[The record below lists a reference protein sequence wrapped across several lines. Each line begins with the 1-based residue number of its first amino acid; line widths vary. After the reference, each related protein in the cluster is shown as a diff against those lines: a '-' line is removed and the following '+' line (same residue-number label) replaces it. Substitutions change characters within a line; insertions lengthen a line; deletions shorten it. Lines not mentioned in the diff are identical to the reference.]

1 MYGDDIILFNINNLI
16 TENIENRIKKESS
29 IVNKTKLLLDLIDY
43 NSSSVFSFDEKKEIE
58 NFYISTTNEG
68 YDTPYL
74 DSDTKDFIMQYA
86 AAVGNLDRIKHLINE
101 CCFNC
106 EEAVCNAQQE
116 MEQIKAENSVK
127 IYDDINLELIDK
139 DIDIL
144 KNEDK
149 KPKKSLKSLLLAAKE
164 KASENK

>member
-74 DSDTKDFIMQYA
+74 DSDTKDFIYSM
-86 AAVGNLDRIKHLINE
+86 
-101 CCFNC
+101 
-106 EEAVCNAQQE
+106 
-116 MEQIKAENSVK
+116 
-127 IYDDINLELIDK
+127 
-139 DIDIL
+139 
-144 KNEDK
+144 
-149 KPKKSLKSLLLAAKE
+149 P
-164 KASENK
+164 

>member
-1 MYGDDIILFNINNLI
+1 M
-16 TENIENRIKKESS
+16 
-29 IVNKTKLLLDLIDY
+29 
-43 NSSSVFSFDEKKEIE
+43 
-58 NFYISTTNEG
+58 
-68 YDTPYL
+68 
-74 DSDTKDFIMQYA
+74 
-86 AAVGNLDRIKHLINE
+86 INE

-139 DIDIL
+139 NIGIL